1 MDKSRKGETTMPV
14 YEFYCKECKKEFEI
28 RMRLAEYEQSKDQQ
42 KCMHCDSSNVE
53 RRISLFEAKTS
64 KKS

>member
-1 MDKSRKGETTMPV
+1 MPV
-14 YEFYCKECKKEFEI
+14 YEFYCKKCKKEFEI
-28 RMRLAEYEQSKDQQ
+28 QMRLAEYEQGKDQQ

-64 KKS
+64 RKS